1 MINVLIAEDDFRVAS
16 IHEQFLQK
24 IENVNLIG
32 KSSNAKETLEMLKKH
47 DNIDLLL
54 LDVYMP
60 DKMGTELLPIIRNL
74 YPEVDIIM
82 ITAATEKK
90 HLEESLRSGVFHYL
104 IKPVTVE
111 KFTETIKKYIEKKEL
126 LLSMNEVD
134 QTFADHYFG
143 GKLMQSVEKKI
154 HYPKGIDPLSLE
166 KVREI
171 IIQLD
176 SGITAE
182 EMGERMGA
190 SRTTA
195 RRYLEYLAST
205 NEVTAELEYGI
216 VGRPERKYSK
226 LK

>member
-16 IHEQFLQK
+16 IHEQFLQR
-24 IENVNLIG
+24 IEDVNLMG
-32 KSSNAKETLEMLKKH
+32 KSSNAKETLDLLNQH
-47 DNIDLLL
+47 QNIDLLL

-60 DKMGTELLPIIRNL
+60 DKMGTEILPIIRNL
-74 YPEVDIIM
+74 HPDVDIIM

-90 HLEESLRSGVFHYL
+90 HLEESLRGGVFHYL
-104 IKPVTVE
+104 IKPVTFE
-111 KFTETIKKYIEKKEL
+111 KFTETIEKYIEKKEL
-126 LLSMNEVD
+126 LNSRNEVD
-134 QTFADHYFG
+134 QTIVDHYFG
-143 GKLMQSVEKKI
+143 GKQIQPVEKKI

-166 KVREI
+166 KVRDI
-171 IIQLD
+171 INRLD
-176 SGITAE
+176 TGITAE

-205 NEVTAELEYGI
+205 NEVIAELEYGI

-226 LK
+226 QK

>member
-24 IENVNLIG
+24 IDNVNLIG
-32 KSSNAKETLEMLKKH
+32 KSSNAKETLELLKKH

-60 DKMGTELLPIIRNL
+60 DKMGTEILPIIRNL

-134 QTFADHYFG
+134 QSFADHYFG

-171 IIQLD
+171 ISQLE

-195 RRYLEYLAST
+195 RRYLEYLTSN

-216 VGRPERKYSK
+216 VGRPERKYLK

>member
-24 IENVNLIG
+24 MDGVNLIG

-47 DNIDLLL
+47 ENIDLLL

-74 YPEVDIIM
+74 YPIVDIIM

-126 LLSMNEVD
+126 LQSRNEVD
-134 QTFADHYFG
+134 QSFADHYFG

-166 KVREI
+166 KVRVI
-171 IIQLD
+171 INQLD

-205 NEVTAELEYGI
+205 SEVTAELEYGI

>member
-16 IHEQFLQK
+16 VHEQFLQK
-24 IENVNLIG
+24 IADVNLIG

-47 DNIDLLL
+47 ENIDLLL

-60 DKMGTELLPIIRNL
+60 DKMGTEILPIIRKL

-126 LLSMNEVD
+126 LQSRNEVD

-143 GKLMQSVEKKI
+143 GKLIQPVEKKI

-171 IIQLD
+171 ISQLD

>member
-16 IHEQFLQK
+16 IHEQFFQK
-24 IENVNLIG
+24 IEGVKLIG
-32 KSSNAKETLEMLKKH
+32 KSSNAKETLEMLKQYE
-47 DNIDLLL
+47 NIDLLL

-60 DKMGTELLPIIRNL
+60 DEMGTKILPIIRNL
-74 YPEVDIIM
+74 YPKVDIIM
-82 ITAATEKK
+82 ITAATDKK

-111 KFTETIKKYIEKKEL
+111 KFTDTIKKYIEKKQ
-126 LLSMNEVD
+126 LLSSRNEVD
-134 QTFADHYFG
+134 QTLADHYFG
-143 GKLMQSVEKKI
+143 DKQAKTIEKKEI
-154 HYPKGIDPLSLE
+154 YPKGIDPLSLE
-166 KVREI
+166 KVRDI
-171 IIQLD
+171 IRQSD

>member
-16 IHEQFLQK
+16 IHEQFLKK
-24 IENVNLIG
+24 IEDVNLVG

-104 IKPVTVE
+104 IKPVTFE
-111 KFTETIKKYIEKKEL
+111 KFTETIKKYIEKKDL

-166 KVREI
+166 KVRDI
-171 IIQLD
+171 IRKLD

-195 RRYLEYLAST
+195 RRYLEYLTST